1 MKKNLS
7 YDNIDSLVPDLERE
21 LEVKKREEK
30 EKICLKNQEIQ
41 NRHLIEKKL
50 FNLMINSDEKELIN
64 NILNLHEELN
74 VRFQRIYIDRLN
86 KDMIDAI
93 GDFILDCE
101 KCLDDYL
108 KIESINTMQKSA
120 TKKRQVESF
129 LSKTIIEPL
138 RELKENLLTA
148 IEAERIFQQSQE
160 NIAEKTPYQEKESLF
175 ERLKN
180 FITNLIL
187 NFLELFKK
195 KDERKVIEMDKVDM
209 KVVNISSIS
218 CVNLEVCPKNKSIEK
233 PHHIKNEHCVPSGSK
248 NMKYLN

>member
-7 YDNIDSLVPDLERE
+7 YENIDALVPDLERE

-41 NRHLIEKKL
+41 NRHSIEKKL

-74 VRFQRIYIDRLN
+74 GRFQRIYIDRLN
-86 KDMIDAI
+86 KDMVDAI

-108 KIESINTMQKSA
+108 KAESINTMQKSA
-120 TKKRQVESF
+120 TKKRQIESF

-138 RELKENLLTA
+138 QELKENLLTA
-148 IEAERIFQQSQE
+148 IEAERIFRQSQE

-180 FITNLIL
+180 FITNLIV
-187 NFLELFKK
+187 NFLEFFKK

-209 KVVNISSIS
+209 KVVNINRISS
-218 CVNLEVCPKNKSIEK
+218 VNIESSSSKVEKNDR
-233 PHHIKNEHCVPSGSK
+233 CVPSGSR